1 MLDKGVVTVTAFPGA
16 QGDAA
21 RLECTPAS
29 SYYTLAN
36 TTKTRTPSAGR
47 FRVSRNW
54 LENGNELAVSG
65 NVDGRRTGTVN
76 IYSSQDFFMYT
87 FLERLRAKGIHC
99 LSDYSF
105 REFQKTVFQCEWHLI
120 ALLYRR

>member
-1 MLDKGVVTVTAFPGA
+1 MY
-16 QGDAA
+16 A
-21 RLECTPAS
+21 RFVLLHAGQYNENPYS
-29 SYYTLAN
+29 
-36 TTKTRTPSAGR
+36 SAGR

-76 IYSSQDFFMYT
+76 IYSSQDFFMHT